1 MIPFSTFVPSFLFKI
16 ISNICLRKKG
26 RTSKK
31 TKEKRRIHHG
41 IEIPC
46 FLRQL
51 INKMK
56 TITWPILALMALC
69 TVIGLD
75 DIMYNFQ
82 NQGMPVITSWI
93 IMCLLYV
100 TPYSLMVGQLGST
113 FDKEG
118 GGLSSWVRGTDGEF
132 LGYFT
137 AWTYWA
143 ASIPYAVDS
152 ANEIIVD
159 LGWAVTGTGTKDFQ
173 YKIPTSLF
181 AILTFVV
188 FIIFIIVEHHFS
200 NSMEFL
206 STIGGGL
213 MIIMVI
219 LFVILAFFGLVK
231 SGGHMAT
238 KNFGFHSIVPDF
250 NLHYWSTVGMLIY
263 AMNGCELV
271 APYVTKMKKPKTDF
285 PKAMIALA
293 VMTAFLTILGSF
305 ALGIYFDAN
314 HIPNDLKMNG
324 AYYLFDM
331 LGEQFGMGHFLLYF
345 WAWTSLF
352 FNCALVA
359 VLLDA
364 MTRMLISDTGDK
376 YMPKF
381 LRKKDKNGLPVN
393 GYILTVA
400 LSSFIMI
407 LGIFLPDMNDIFNWL
422 LNLNSIISPGV
433 TCWIFYSFM
442 RVRKN
447 SKKYPSKYVYIKND
461 KVAWLVGIALLI
473 VTAVA
478 TILGFAPQD
487 IKQGTGLW
495 WYELIINIVTVVVL
509 IGLGAI
515 LPGIRRREVEYGVAF
530 DKAQWIWMGIL
541 IIGSIILDIWLGS
554 TKIPLRIAMI
564 VIQAVI
570 ALILTWLV
578 GRRKPANATK

>member
-1 MIPFSTFVPSFLFKI
+1 MDDLTL
-16 ISNICLRKKG
+16 
-26 RTSKK
+26 T
-31 TKEKRRIHHG
+31 
-41 IEIPC
+41 
-46 FLRQL
+46 
-51 INKMK
+51 NKMK
-56 TITWPILALMALC
+56 AITWPVLTLMALC

-113 FDKEG
+113 FSEEG

-159 LGWAVTGTGTKDFQ
+159 LGWALTGSKGFQ
-173 YKIPTSLF
+173 DKIPTTMF
-181 AILTFVV
+181 AALTFVV
-188 FIIFIIVEHHFS
+188 FIVFIIVEHHFA

-206 STIGGGL
+206 SSIGGGL
-213 MIIMVI
+213 MVIMTV
-219 LFVILAFFGLVK
+219 LFVFLAFVGLAK

-238 KNFGFHSIVPDF
+238 QPFTWHTIIPKFD
-250 NLHYWSTVGMLIY
+250 LHYWSTVGMLIY

-271 APYVTKMKKPKTDF
+271 APYVTKMKKPKSDF
-285 PKAMIALA
+285 PKAMITLA
-293 VMTAFLTILGSF
+293 IMTAFLTILGSF
-305 ALGIYFDAN
+305 ALGIYFDAY

-324 AYYLFDM
+324 AYYVFDM
-331 LGEQFGMGHFLLYF
+331 VGKQFGMGKFLLYL
-345 WAWTSLF
+345 WAWTSLL

-381 LRKKDKNGLPVN
+381 LRKKDKNGLPIN

-422 LNLNSIISPGV
+422 LNLNSIVSPGV

-461 KVAWLVGIALLI
+461 KLAWLVGLALLV

-487 IKQGTGLW
+487 VKHGSGLW
-495 WYELIINIVTVVVL
+495 WYELIINIVAVIVL

-515 LPGIRRREVEYGVAF
+515 LPGIRRREEEYGIAF
-530 DKAQWIWMGIL
+530 DRSQWIWMGII
-541 IIGSIILDIWLGS
+541 IIGSIILDVWLGS
-554 TKIPLRIAMI
+554 TKIPMRIAMI
-564 VIQAVI
+564 IIEAIV
-570 ALILTWLV
+570 ALIATWLV
-578 GRRKPANATK
+578 GRRKPQNATK

>member
-1 MIPFSTFVPSFLFKI
+1 MDDLTST
-16 ISNICLRKKG
+16 
-26 RTSKK
+26 
-31 TKEKRRIHHG
+31 
-41 IEIPC
+41 
-46 FLRQL
+46 
-51 INKMK
+51 NKMK
-56 TITWPILALMALC
+56 AITWPVLTLMALC

-113 FDKEG
+113 FSEEG
-118 GGLSSWVRGTDGEF
+118 GGLSSWVRCTDGEF

-159 LGWAVTGTGTKDFQ
+159 LGWALTGSKGFQ
-173 YKIPTSLF
+173 DKIPTTMF
-181 AILTFVV
+181 AALTFVV
-188 FIIFIIVEHHFS
+188 FIVFIIVEHHFA

-206 STIGGGL
+206 SSIGGGL
-213 MIIMVI
+213 MVIMTV
-219 LFVILAFFGLVK
+219 LFVFLAFVGLAK

-238 KNFGFHSIVPDF
+238 QPFTWHTIIPKFD
-250 NLHYWSTVGMLIY
+250 LHYWSTVGMLIY

-271 APYVTKMKKPKTDF
+271 APYVTKMKKPKSDF
-285 PKAMIALA
+285 PKAMITLA
-293 VMTAFLTILGSF
+293 IMTAFLTILGSF
-305 ALGIYFDAN
+305 ALGIYFDAY

-324 AYYLFDM
+324 AYYVFDM
-331 LGEQFGMGHFLLYF
+331 VGKQFGMGKFLLYL
-345 WAWTSLF
+345 WAWTSLL

-381 LRKKDKNGLPVN
+381 LRKKDKNGLPIN

-461 KVAWLVGIALLI
+461 KLAWLVGLALLV

-487 IKQGTGLW
+487 VKQGSGLW
-495 WYELIINIVTVVVL
+495 WYELIINIVAVIVL

-515 LPGIRRREVEYGVAF
+515 LPGIRRREEEYGIAF
-530 DKAQWIWMGIL
+530 DKSQWIWMGII
-541 IIGSIILDIWLGS
+541 IIGSIILDVWLGS
-554 TKIPLRIAMI
+554 TKIPARITMI
-564 VIQAVI
+564 IVEAIA
-570 ALILTWLV
+570 ALIITWIV
-578 GRRKPANATK
+578 GRRKPQQATI

>member
-1 MIPFSTFVPSFLFKI
+1 MDDLTSTNKI
-16 ISNICLRKKG
+16 KA
-26 RTSKK
+26 
-31 TKEKRRIHHG
+31 
-41 IEIPC
+41 
-46 FLRQL
+46 
-51 INKMK
+51 
-56 TITWPILALMALC
+56 ITWPVLTLMALG

-113 FDKEG
+113 FSEEG

-137 AWTYWA
+137 AWTYWS

-159 LGWAVTGTGTKDFQ
+159 LGWALTGSKGFQ
-173 YKIPTSLF
+173 DKIPTTMF
-181 AILTFVV
+181 AALTFVV
-188 FIIFIIVEHHFS
+188 FIVFIIVEHHFA

-206 STIGGGL
+206 SSIGGGL
-213 MIIMVI
+213 MVIMTV
-219 LFVILAFFGLVK
+219 LFVFLAFVGLAK

-238 KNFGFHSIVPDF
+238 QPFTWHTIIPKFD
-250 NLHYWSTVGMLIY
+250 LHYWSTVGMLIY

-271 APYVTKMKKPKTDF
+271 APYVTKMKKPKSDF
-285 PKAMIALA
+285 PKAMITLA
-293 VMTAFLTILGSF
+293 IMTAFLTILGSF
-305 ALGIYFDAN
+305 ALGIYFDAY

-324 AYYLFDM
+324 AYYVFDM
-331 LGEQFGMGHFLLYF
+331 VGKQFGMGKFLLYL
-345 WAWTSLF
+345 WAWTSLL

-381 LRKKDKNGLPVN
+381 LRKKDKNGLPIN

-461 KVAWLVGIALLI
+461 KLAWLVGLALLV

-487 IKQGTGLW
+487 VKQGSGLW
-495 WYELIINIVTVVVL
+495 WYELIINIVAVIVL

-515 LPGIRRREVEYGVAF
+515 LPGIRRREEEYGIAF
-530 DKAQWIWMGIL
+530 DKSQWIWMGII
-541 IIGSIILDIWLGS
+541 IIGSIILDVWLGS
-554 TKIPLRIAMI
+554 TKIPARITMI
-564 VIQAVI
+564 IVEAIA
-570 ALILTWLV
+570 ALIITWIV
-578 GRRKPANATK
+578 GRRKPQQATI

>member
-1 MIPFSTFVPSFLFKI
+1 MDDLTST
-16 ISNICLRKKG
+16 
-26 RTSKK
+26 
-31 TKEKRRIHHG
+31 
-41 IEIPC
+41 
-46 FLRQL
+46 
-51 INKMK
+51 NKMK
-56 TITWPILALMALC
+56 AITWPVLTLMALC

-113 FDKEG
+113 FSEEG

-159 LGWAVTGTGTKDFQ
+159 LGWALTGSKGFQ
-173 YKIPTSLF
+173 DKIPTTMF
-181 AILTFVV
+181 AALTFVV
-188 FIIFIIVEHHFS
+188 FIVFIVVEHHFA

-206 STIGGGL
+206 SSIGGGL
-213 MIIMVI
+213 MVIMTV
-219 LFVILAFFGLVK
+219 LFVFLAFVGLAK

-238 KNFGFHSIVPDF
+238 QPFTWHTIIPKFD
-250 NLHYWSTVGMLIY
+250 LHYWSTVGMLIY

-271 APYVTKMKKPKTDF
+271 APYVTKMKKPKSDF
-285 PKAMIALA
+285 PKAMITLA
-293 VMTAFLTILGSF
+293 IMTAFLTILGSF
-305 ALGIYFDAN
+305 ALGIYFDAY

-324 AYYLFDM
+324 AYYVFDM
-331 LGEQFGMGHFLLYF
+331 VGKQFGMGKFLLYL
-345 WAWTSLF
+345 WAWTSLL

-381 LRKKDKNGLPVN
+381 LRKKDKNGLPIN

-422 LNLNSIISPGV
+422 LNLNSIVSPGV

-461 KVAWLVGIALLI
+461 KLAWLVGLALLV
-473 VTAVA
+473 VTAIA

-487 IKQGTGLW
+487 VKQGSGLW
-495 WYELIINIVTVVVL
+495 WYELIINIVAVIVL

-515 LPGIRRREVEYGVAF
+515 LPGIRRREEEYGIAF
-530 DKAQWIWMGIL
+530 DKSQWIWMGIL
-541 IIGSIILDIWLGS
+541 IIGSIILDVWLGS
-554 TKIPLRIAMI
+554 TKIPARITMI
-564 VIQAVI
+564 IVEAIA
-570 ALILTWLV
+570 ALIITWIV

>member
-1 MIPFSTFVPSFLFKI
+1 MDDLTST
-16 ISNICLRKKG
+16 
-26 RTSKK
+26 
-31 TKEKRRIHHG
+31 
-41 IEIPC
+41 
-46 FLRQL
+46 
-51 INKMK
+51 NKMK
-56 TITWPILALMALC
+56 TITWPVLTLMALC

-113 FDKEG
+113 FSEEG

-159 LGWAVTGTGTKDFQ
+159 LGWALTGSKGFQ
-173 YKIPTSLF
+173 DKIPTTMF
-181 AILTFVV
+181 AALTFVV
-188 FIIFIIVEHHFS
+188 FIVFIVVEHHFA

-206 STIGGGL
+206 SSIGGGL
-213 MIIMVI
+213 MVIMTV
-219 LFVILAFFGLVK
+219 LFVFLAFVGLAK

-238 KNFGFHSIVPDF
+238 QPFTWHTIIPKFD
-250 NLHYWSTVGMLIY
+250 LHYWSTVGMLIY

-271 APYVTKMKKPKTDF
+271 APYVTKMKKPKSDF
-285 PKAMIALA
+285 PKAMITLA
-293 VMTAFLTILGSF
+293 IMTAFLTILGSF
-305 ALGIYFDAN
+305 SLGIYFDAY

-324 AYYLFDM
+324 AYYVFDM
-331 LGEQFGMGHFLLYF
+331 VGKQFGMGKFLLYL
-345 WAWTSLF
+345 WAWTSLL

-381 LRKKDKNGLPVN
+381 LRKKDKNGLPIN

-422 LNLNSIISPGV
+422 LNLNSIVSPGV

-461 KVAWLVGIALLI
+461 KLAWLVGLALLL

-487 IKQGTGLW
+487 VKQGSGLW
-495 WYELIINIVTVVVL
+495 WYELIINIVAVIVL

-515 LPGIRRREVEYGVAF
+515 LPGIRRREEEYGIAF
-530 DKAQWIWMGIL
+530 DKSQWIWMGII
-541 IIGSIILDIWLGS
+541 IIGSIILDVWLGS
-554 TKIPLRIAMI
+554 TKIPAKITMIIVEAIA
-564 VIQAVI
+564 
-570 ALILTWLV
+570 ALIITWIV

>member
-1 MIPFSTFVPSFLFKI
+1 MDDLTST
-16 ISNICLRKKG
+16 
-26 RTSKK
+26 
-31 TKEKRRIHHG
+31 
-41 IEIPC
+41 
-46 FLRQL
+46 
-51 INKMK
+51 NKMK
-56 TITWPILALMALC
+56 AITWPVLTLMALC

-113 FDKEG
+113 FSEEG

-159 LGWAVTGTGTKDFQ
+159 LGWALTGSKGFQ
-173 YKIPTSLF
+173 DKIPTTMF
-181 AILTFVV
+181 AALTFVV
-188 FIIFIIVEHHFS
+188 FIVFIIVEHHFA

-206 STIGGGL
+206 SSIGGGL
-213 MIIMVI
+213 MVIMTV
-219 LFVILAFFGLVK
+219 LFVFLAFVGLAK

-238 KNFGFHSIVPDF
+238 QPFTWHTIIPKFD
-250 NLHYWSTVGMLIY
+250 LHYWSTVGMLIY

-271 APYVTKMKKPKTDF
+271 APYVTKMKKPKSDF
-285 PKAMIALA
+285 PKAMITLA
-293 VMTAFLTILGSF
+293 IMTAFLTILGSF
-305 ALGIYFDAN
+305 ALGIYFDAY

-324 AYYLFDM
+324 AYYVFDM
-331 LGEQFGMGHFLLYF
+331 VGKQFGMGKFLLYL
-345 WAWTSLF
+345 WAWTSLL

-381 LRKKDKNGLPVN
+381 LRKKDKNGLPIN

-461 KVAWLVGIALLI
+461 KLAWLVGLALLV

-487 IKQGTGLW
+487 VKQGRGLW
-495 WYELIINIVTVVVL
+495 WYELIINIVAVIVL

-515 LPGIRRREVEYGVAF
+515 LPGIRRREEEYGIAF
-530 DKAQWIWMGIL
+530 DKSQWIWMGII
-541 IIGSIILDIWLGS
+541 IIGSIILDVWLGS
-554 TKIPLRIAMI
+554 TKIPARITMI
-564 VIQAVI
+564 IVEAIA
-570 ALILTWLV
+570 ALIITWIV
-578 GRRKPANATK
+578 GRRKPQQATI

>member
-1 MIPFSTFVPSFLFKI
+1 MDDLTST
-16 ISNICLRKKG
+16 
-26 RTSKK
+26 
-31 TKEKRRIHHG
+31 
-41 IEIPC
+41 
-46 FLRQL
+46 
-51 INKMK
+51 NKMK
-56 TITWPILALMALC
+56 AITWPVLTLMALC

-113 FDKEG
+113 FSEEG

-159 LGWAVTGTGTKDFQ
+159 LGWALTGSKGFQ
-173 YKIPTSLF
+173 DKIPTTMF
-181 AILTFVV
+181 AALTFVV
-188 FIIFIIVEHHFS
+188 FIVFIIVEHHFA

-206 STIGGGL
+206 SSIGGGL
-213 MIIMVI
+213 MVIMTV
-219 LFVILAFFGLVK
+219 LFVFLAFVGLAK

-238 KNFGFHSIVPDF
+238 QPFTWHTIIPKFD
-250 NLHYWSTVGMLIY
+250 LHYWSTVGMLIY

-271 APYVTKMKKPKTDF
+271 APYVTKMKKPKSDF
-285 PKAMIALA
+285 PKAMITLA
-293 VMTAFLTILGSF
+293 IMTAFLTILGSF
-305 ALGIYFDAN
+305 ALGIYFDAY

-324 AYYLFDM
+324 AYYVFDM
-331 LGEQFGMGHFLLYF
+331 VGKQFGMGKFLLYL
-345 WAWTSLF
+345 WAWTSLL

-381 LRKKDKNGLPVN
+381 LRKKDKNGLPIN

-422 LNLNSIISPGV
+422 LNLNSIVSPGV

-461 KVAWLVGIALLI
+461 KLAWLVGLALLV

-487 IKQGTGLW
+487 VKQGSGLW
-495 WYELIINIVTVVVL
+495 WYELIINIVAVIVL

-515 LPGIRRREVEYGVAF
+515 LPGIRRREEEYGIAF
-530 DKAQWIWMGIL
+530 DKSQWIWMGIL
-541 IIGSIILDIWLGS
+541 IIGSIILDVWLGS
-554 TKIPLRIAMI
+554 TKIPMRITMI
-564 VIQAVI
+564 IVEAIL

-578 GRRKPANATK
+578 GRRKPQGTAK

>member
-1 MIPFSTFVPSFLFKI
+1 MDDLTST
-16 ISNICLRKKG
+16 
-26 RTSKK
+26 
-31 TKEKRRIHHG
+31 
-41 IEIPC
+41 
-46 FLRQL
+46 
-51 INKMK
+51 NKMK
-56 TITWPILALMALC
+56 AITWPVLTLMALC

-113 FDKEG
+113 FSEEG

-159 LGWAVTGTGTKDFQ
+159 LGWALTGSKGFQ
-173 YKIPTSLF
+173 DKIPTTMF
-181 AILTFVV
+181 AALTFVV
-188 FIIFIIVEHHFS
+188 FIVFIIVEHHFA

-206 STIGGGL
+206 SSIGGGL
-213 MIIMVI
+213 MVIMTV
-219 LFVILAFFGLVK
+219 LFVFLAFVGLAK

-238 KNFGFHSIVPDF
+238 QPFTWHTIIPKFD
-250 NLHYWSTVGMLIY
+250 LHYWSTVGMLIY

-271 APYVTKMKKPKTDF
+271 APYVTKMKKPKSDF
-285 PKAMIALA
+285 PKAMITLA
-293 VMTAFLTILGSF
+293 IMTAFLTILGSF
-305 ALGIYFDAN
+305 ALGIYFDAY

-324 AYYLFDM
+324 AYYVFDM
-331 LGEQFGMGHFLLYF
+331 VGKQFGMGKFLLYL
-345 WAWTSLF
+345 WAWTSLL

-381 LRKKDKNGLPVN
+381 LRKKDKNGLPIN

-422 LNLNSIISPGV
+422 LNLNSIVSPGV

-461 KVAWLVGIALLI
+461 KFAWLVGLALLV

-487 IKQGTGLW
+487 VKHGSGLW
-495 WYELIINIVTVVVL
+495 WYELIINIVAVIVL

-515 LPGIRRREVEYGVAF
+515 LPGIRRREEEYGIAF
-530 DKAQWIWMGIL
+530 DRSQWIWMGII
-541 IIGSIILDIWLGS
+541 IIGSIILDVWLGS
-554 TKIPLRIAMI
+554 TKIPMRIAMI
-564 VIQAVI
+564 IIEAIV
-570 ALILTWLV
+570 ALIATWLV
-578 GRRKPANATK
+578 GRRKPQNATK

>member
-1 MIPFSTFVPSFLFKI
+1 LDDLTST
-16 ISNICLRKKG
+16 
-26 RTSKK
+26 
-31 TKEKRRIHHG
+31 
-41 IEIPC
+41 
-46 FLRQL
+46 
-51 INKMK
+51 NKMK
-56 TITWPILALMALC
+56 AITWPVLTLMALC

-113 FDKEG
+113 FSEEG

-159 LGWAVTGTGTKDFQ
+159 LGWALTGSKGFQ
-173 YKIPTSLF
+173 DKIPTTMF
-181 AILTFVV
+181 AALTFVV
-188 FIIFIIVEHHFS
+188 FIVFIIVEHHFA

-206 STIGGGL
+206 SSIGGGL
-213 MIIMVI
+213 MVIMTV
-219 LFVILAFFGLVK
+219 LFVFLAFVGLAK

-238 KNFGFHSIVPDF
+238 QPFTWHTIIPKFD
-250 NLHYWSTVGMLIY
+250 LHYWSTVGMLIY

-271 APYVTKMKKPKTDF
+271 APYVTKMKKPKSDF
-285 PKAMIALA
+285 PKAMITLA
-293 VMTAFLTILGSF
+293 IMTAFLTILGSF
-305 ALGIYFDAN
+305 ALGIYFDAY

-324 AYYLFDM
+324 AYYVFDM
-331 LGEQFGMGHFLLYF
+331 VGKQFGMGKFLLYL
-345 WAWTSLF
+345 WAWTSLL

-381 LRKKDKNGLPVN
+381 LRKKDKNGLPIN

-422 LNLNSIISPGV
+422 LNLNSIVSPGV

-461 KVAWLVGIALLI
+461 KLAWLVGLALLV

-487 IKQGTGLW
+487 VKQGSGLW
-495 WYELIINIVTVVVL
+495 WYELIINIVAVIVL

-515 LPGIRRREVEYGVAF
+515 LPGIRRREEEYGIAF
-530 DKAQWIWMGIL
+530 DKSQWIWMGIL
-541 IIGSIILDIWLGS
+541 IIGSIILDVWLGS
-554 TKIPLRIAMI
+554 TKIPMRITMI
-564 VIQAVI
+564 IVEAIL

-578 GRRKPANATK
+578 GRRKPQGAAK

>member
-1 MIPFSTFVPSFLFKI
+1 MDDLTST
-16 ISNICLRKKG
+16 
-26 RTSKK
+26 
-31 TKEKRRIHHG
+31 
-41 IEIPC
+41 
-46 FLRQL
+46 
-51 INKMK
+51 NKMK
-56 TITWPILALMALC
+56 AITWPVLTLMALC

-113 FDKEG
+113 FSEEG

-159 LGWAVTGTGTKDFQ
+159 LGWALTGSKGFQ
-173 YKIPTSLF
+173 DKIPTTMF
-181 AILTFVV
+181 AALTFVV
-188 FIIFIIVEHHFS
+188 FIVFIIVEHHFA

-206 STIGGGL
+206 SSIGGGL
-213 MIIMVI
+213 MVIMTV
-219 LFVILAFFGLVK
+219 LFVFLAFVGLAK

-238 KNFGFHSIVPDF
+238 QPFTWHTIIPKFD
-250 NLHYWSTVGMLIY
+250 LHYWSTVGMLIY

-271 APYVTKMKKPKTDF
+271 APYVTKMKKPKSDF
-285 PKAMIALA
+285 PKAMITLA
-293 VMTAFLTILGSF
+293 IMTAFLTILGSF
-305 ALGIYFDAN
+305 SLGIYFDAY

-324 AYYLFDM
+324 AYYVFDM
-331 LGEQFGMGHFLLYF
+331 VGKQFGMGKFLLYL
-345 WAWTSLF
+345 WAWTSLL

-381 LRKKDKNGLPVN
+381 LRKKDKNGLPIN

-422 LNLNSIISPGV
+422 LNLNSIVSPGV

-461 KVAWLVGIALLI
+461 KLAWLVGLALLV

-487 IKQGTGLW
+487 VKQGSGLW
-495 WYELIINIVTVVVL
+495 WYELIINIVAVIVL

-515 LPGIRRREVEYGVAF
+515 LPGIRRREEEYGIAF
-530 DKAQWIWMGIL
+530 DKSQWIWMGII
-541 IIGSIILDIWLGS
+541 IIGSIILDVWLGS
-554 TKIPLRIAMI
+554 TKIPARITMI
-564 VIQAVI
+564 IVEAIA
-570 ALILTWLV
+570 ALIITWLV

>member
-1 MIPFSTFVPSFLFKI
+1 MDDLTST
-16 ISNICLRKKG
+16 
-26 RTSKK
+26 
-31 TKEKRRIHHG
+31 
-41 IEIPC
+41 
-46 FLRQL
+46 
-51 INKMK
+51 NKMK
-56 TITWPILALMALC
+56 AITWPVLTLMALC

-113 FDKEG
+113 FSEEG

-159 LGWAVTGTGTKDFQ
+159 LGWALTGSKGFQ
-173 YKIPTSLF
+173 DKIPTTMF
-181 AILTFVV
+181 AALTFVV
-188 FIIFIIVEHHFS
+188 FIVFIIVEHHFA

-206 STIGGGL
+206 SSIGGGL
-213 MIIMVI
+213 MVIMTV
-219 LFVILAFFGLVK
+219 LFVFLAFGGLAK

-238 KNFGFHSIVPDF
+238 QPFTWHTIIPKFD
-250 NLHYWSTVGMLIY
+250 LHYWSTVGMLIY

-271 APYVTKMKKPKTDF
+271 APYVTKMKKPKSDF
-285 PKAMIALA
+285 PKAMITLA
-293 VMTAFLTILGSF
+293 IMTAFLTILGSF
-305 ALGIYFDAN
+305 SLGIYFDAY

-324 AYYLFDM
+324 AYYVFDM
-331 LGEQFGMGHFLLYF
+331 VGKQFGMGKFLLYL
-345 WAWTSLF
+345 WAWTSLL

-381 LRKKDKNGLPVN
+381 LRKKDKNGLPIN

-422 LNLNSIISPGV
+422 LNLNSIVSPGV

-461 KVAWLVGIALLI
+461 KLAWLVGLALLV

-487 IKQGTGLW
+487 VKQGSGLW
-495 WYELIINIVTVVVL
+495 WYELIINIVAVIVL

-515 LPGIRRREVEYGVAF
+515 LPGIRRREEEYGIAF
-530 DKAQWIWMGIL
+530 DKSQWIWMGIL
-541 IIGSIILDIWLGS
+541 IIGSIILDVWLGS
-554 TKIPLRIAMI
+554 TKIPARITMI
-564 VIQAVI
+564 IVEAIA
-570 ALILTWLV
+570 ALIITWIV

>member
-1 MIPFSTFVPSFLFKI
+1 MDDLTST
-16 ISNICLRKKG
+16 
-26 RTSKK
+26 
-31 TKEKRRIHHG
+31 
-41 IEIPC
+41 
-46 FLRQL
+46 
-51 INKMK
+51 NKMK
-56 TITWPILALMALC
+56 AITWPVLTLMALC

-113 FDKEG
+113 FSEEG

-137 AWTYWA
+137 AWTYWS

-159 LGWAVTGTGTKDFQ
+159 LGWALTGSKGFQ
-173 YKIPTSLF
+173 DKIPTTMF
-181 AILTFVV
+181 AALTFVV
-188 FIIFIIVEHHFS
+188 FIVFIIVEHHFA

-206 STIGGGL
+206 SSIGGGL
-213 MIIMVI
+213 MVIMTV
-219 LFVILAFFGLVK
+219 LFVFLAFVGLAK

-238 KNFGFHSIVPDF
+238 QPFTWHTIIPKFD
-250 NLHYWSTVGMLIY
+250 LHYWSTVGMLIY

-271 APYVTKMKKPKTDF
+271 APYVTKMKKPKSDF
-285 PKAMIALA
+285 PKAMITLA
-293 VMTAFLTILGSF
+293 IMTAFLTILGSF
-305 ALGIYFDAN
+305 ALGIYFDAY

-324 AYYLFDM
+324 AYYVFDM
-331 LGEQFGMGHFLLYF
+331 VGKQFGMGKFLLYL
-345 WAWTSLF
+345 WAGTSLL

-381 LRKKDKNGLPVN
+381 LRKKDKNGLPIN

-461 KVAWLVGIALLI
+461 KLAWLVGLALLV

-487 IKQGTGLW
+487 VKQGSGLW
-495 WYELIINIVTVVVL
+495 WYELIINIVAVIVL

-515 LPGIRRREVEYGVAF
+515 LPGIRRREEEYGIAF
-530 DKAQWIWMGIL
+530 DKSQWIWMGII
-541 IIGSIILDIWLGS
+541 IIGSIILDVWLGS
-554 TKIPLRIAMI
+554 TKIPARITMI
-564 VIQAVI
+564 IVEAIA
-570 ALILTWLV
+570 ALIITWIV
-578 GRRKPANATK
+578 GRRKPQQATI

>member
-1 MIPFSTFVPSFLFKI
+1 MDDLTST
-16 ISNICLRKKG
+16 
-26 RTSKK
+26 
-31 TKEKRRIHHG
+31 
-41 IEIPC
+41 
-46 FLRQL
+46 
-51 INKMK
+51 NKMK
-56 TITWPILALMALC
+56 AITWPVLTLMALC

-113 FDKEG
+113 FSEEG

-159 LGWAVTGTGTKDFQ
+159 LGWALTGSNGFQ
-173 YKIPTSLF
+173 DKIPTTMF
-181 AILTFVV
+181 AALTFVV
-188 FIIFIIVEHHFS
+188 FIVFIIVEHHFA

-206 STIGGGL
+206 SSIGGGL
-213 MIIMVI
+213 MVIMTV
-219 LFVILAFFGLVK
+219 LFVFLAFVGLAK
-231 SGGHMAT
+231 SGGHMT
-238 KNFGFHSIVPDF
+238 TQPFTWHTIIPKFD
-250 NLHYWSTVGMLIY
+250 LHYWSTVGMLIY

-271 APYVTKMKKPKTDF
+271 APYVTKMKKPKSDF
-285 PKAMIALA
+285 PKAMITLA
-293 VMTAFLTILGSF
+293 IMTAFLTILGSF
-305 ALGIYFDAN
+305 SLGIYFDAY

-324 AYYLFDM
+324 AYYVFDM
-331 LGEQFGMGHFLLYF
+331 VGKQFGMGKFLLYL
-345 WAWTSLF
+345 WAWTSLL

-381 LRKKDKNGLPVN
+381 LRKKDKNGLPIN

-422 LNLNSIISPGV
+422 LNLNSIVSPGV

-461 KVAWLVGIALLI
+461 KLAWLVGLALLV

-487 IKQGTGLW
+487 VKQGSGLW
-495 WYELIINIVTVVVL
+495 WYELIINIVAVIVL

-515 LPGIRRREVEYGVAF
+515 LPGIRRREEEYGIAF
-530 DKAQWIWMGIL
+530 DKSQWIWMGIL
-541 IIGSIILDIWLGS
+541 IIGSIILDVWLGS
-554 TKIPLRIAMI
+554 TKIPMRITMI
-564 VIQAVI
+564 IVEAIL

-578 GRRKPANATK
+578 GRRKPQGAAK

>member
-1 MIPFSTFVPSFLFKI
+1 MDDLTST
-16 ISNICLRKKG
+16 
-26 RTSKK
+26 
-31 TKEKRRIHHG
+31 
-41 IEIPC
+41 
-46 FLRQL
+46 
-51 INKMK
+51 NKMK
-56 TITWPILALMALC
+56 AITWPVLTLMALC

-113 FDKEG
+113 FSEEG

-159 LGWAVTGTGTKDFQ
+159 LGWALTGSKGFQ
-173 YKIPTSLF
+173 DKIPTTLF
-181 AILTFVV
+181 AALTFVV
-188 FIIFIIVEHHFS
+188 FIVFIIVEHHFA

-206 STIGGGL
+206 SSIGGGL
-213 MIIMVI
+213 MVIMTV
-219 LFVILAFFGLVK
+219 LFVFLAFVGLAK

-238 KNFGFHSIVPDF
+238 QPFTWHTIIPKFD
-250 NLHYWSTVGMLIY
+250 LHYWSTVGMLIY

-271 APYVTKMKKPKTDF
+271 APYVTKMKKPKSDF
-285 PKAMIALA
+285 PKAMITLA
-293 VMTAFLTILGSF
+293 IMTAFLTILGSF
-305 ALGIYFDAN
+305 ALGIYFDAY

-324 AYYLFDM
+324 AYYVFDM
-331 LGEQFGMGHFLLYF
+331 VGKQFGMGKFLLYL
-345 WAWTSLF
+345 WAWTSLL

-381 LRKKDKNGLPVN
+381 LRKKDKNGLPIN

-422 LNLNSIISPGV
+422 LNLNSIVSPGV

-461 KVAWLVGIALLI
+461 KLAWLVGLALLV

-487 IKQGTGLW
+487 VKHGSGLW
-495 WYELIINIVTVVVL
+495 WYELIINIVAVIVL
-509 IGLGAI
+509 IGLGTI
-515 LPGIRRREVEYGVAF
+515 LPGIRRREEEYGIAF
-530 DKAQWIWMGIL
+530 DRSQWIWMGII
-541 IIGSIILDIWLGS
+541 IIGSIILDVWLGS
-554 TKIPLRIAMI
+554 TKIPMRIAMI
-564 VIQAVI
+564 IIEAIV
-570 ALILTWLV
+570 ALIATWLV
-578 GRRKPANATK
+578 GRRKPQNATK

>member
-1 MIPFSTFVPSFLFKI
+1 MDDLTST
-16 ISNICLRKKG
+16 
-26 RTSKK
+26 
-31 TKEKRRIHHG
+31 
-41 IEIPC
+41 
-46 FLRQL
+46 
-51 INKMK
+51 NKMK
-56 TITWPILALMALC
+56 AITWPVLTLMALC

-113 FDKEG
+113 FSEEG

-159 LGWAVTGTGTKDFQ
+159 LGWALTGSKGFQ
-173 YKIPTSLF
+173 DKIPTTMF
-181 AILTFVV
+181 AALTFVV
-188 FIIFIIVEHHFS
+188 FIVFIIVEHHFA

-206 STIGGGL
+206 SSIGGGL
-213 MIIMVI
+213 MVIMTV
-219 LFVILAFFGLVK
+219 LFVFLAFVGLAK

-238 KNFGFHSIVPDF
+238 QPFTWHTIIPKFD
-250 NLHYWSTVGMLIY
+250 LHYWSTVGMLIY

-271 APYVTKMKKPKTDF
+271 APYVTKMKKPKSDF
-285 PKAMIALA
+285 PKAMITLA
-293 VMTAFLTILGSF
+293 IMTAFLTILGSF
-305 ALGIYFDAN
+305 ALGIYFDAY

-324 AYYLFDM
+324 AYYVFDM
-331 LGEQFGMGHFLLYF
+331 VGKQFGMGKFLLYL
-345 WAWTSLF
+345 WAWTSLL

-381 LRKKDKNGLPVN
+381 LRKKDKNGLPIN

-422 LNLNSIISPGV
+422 LNLNSIVSPGV

-461 KVAWLVGIALLI
+461 KLAWLVGLALLV

-487 IKQGTGLW
+487 VKHGSGLW
-495 WYELIINIVTVVVL
+495 WYELIINIVAVIVL

-515 LPGIRRREVEYGVAF
+515 LPGIRRREEEYGIAF
-530 DKAQWIWMGIL
+530 DRSQWIWMGI
-541 IIGSIILDIWLGS
+541 IITGSIILDVWLGS
-554 TKIPLRIAMI
+554 TKIPMRIAMI
-564 VIQAVI
+564 IIEAIV
-570 ALILTWLV
+570 ALIATWLV
-578 GRRKPANATK
+578 GRRKPQNATK

>member
-1 MIPFSTFVPSFLFKI
+1 LDDLTST
-16 ISNICLRKKG
+16 
-26 RTSKK
+26 
-31 TKEKRRIHHG
+31 
-41 IEIPC
+41 
-46 FLRQL
+46 
-51 INKMK
+51 NKMK
-56 TITWPILALMALC
+56 AITWPVLTLMALC

-113 FDKEG
+113 FSEEG

-159 LGWAVTGTGTKDFQ
+159 LGWALTGSKGFQ
-173 YKIPTSLF
+173 DKIPTTMF
-181 AILTFVV
+181 AALTFVV
-188 FIIFIIVEHHFS
+188 FIIFIIVEHHFA

-206 STIGGGL
+206 SSIGGGL
-213 MIIMVI
+213 MVIMTV
-219 LFVILAFFGLVK
+219 LFVFLAFVGLAK

-238 KNFGFHSIVPDF
+238 QPFTWHTIIPKFD
-250 NLHYWSTVGMLIY
+250 LHYWSTVGMLIY

-271 APYVTKMKKPKTDF
+271 APYVTKMKKPKSDF
-285 PKAMIALA
+285 PKAMITLA
-293 VMTAFLTILGSF
+293 IMTAFLTILGSF
-305 ALGIYFDAN
+305 ALGIYFDAY

-324 AYYLFDM
+324 AYYVFDM
-331 LGEQFGMGHFLLYF
+331 VGKQFGMGKFLLYL
-345 WAWTSLF
+345 WAWTSLL

-381 LRKKDKNGLPVN
+381 LRKKDKNGLPIN

-422 LNLNSIISPGV
+422 LNLNSIVSPGV

-461 KVAWLVGIALLI
+461 KLAWLVGLALLL

-487 IKQGTGLW
+487 VKQGSGLW
-495 WYELIINIVTVVVL
+495 WYELIINIVAVIVL

-515 LPGIRRREVEYGVAF
+515 LPGIRRREEEYGIAF
-530 DKAQWIWMGIL
+530 DRSQWIWMGII
-541 IIGSIILDIWLGS
+541 IIGSIILDVWLGS
-554 TKIPLRIAMI
+554 TKIPMRIAMI
-564 VIQAVI
+564 IIEAIV
-570 ALILTWLV
+570 ALIATWLV
-578 GRRKPANATK
+578 GRRKPQNATK

>member
-1 MIPFSTFVPSFLFKI
+1 MDDLTST
-16 ISNICLRKKG
+16 
-26 RTSKK
+26 
-31 TKEKRRIHHG
+31 
-41 IEIPC
+41 
-46 FLRQL
+46 
-51 INKMK
+51 NKMK
-56 TITWPILALMALC
+56 AITWPVLTLMALC

-113 FDKEG
+113 FSEEG

-159 LGWAVTGTGTKDFQ
+159 LGWALTGSKGFQ
-173 YKIPTSLF
+173 DKIPTTMF
-181 AILTFVV
+181 AALTFVV
-188 FIIFIIVEHHFS
+188 FIVFIIVEHHFA

-206 STIGGGL
+206 SSIGGGL
-213 MIIMVI
+213 MVIMTV
-219 LFVILAFFGLVK
+219 LFVFLAFVGLAK

-238 KNFGFHSIVPDF
+238 QPFTWHTIIPKFD
-250 NLHYWSTVGMLIY
+250 LHYWSTVGMLIY

-271 APYVTKMKKPKTDF
+271 APYVTKMKKPKSDF
-285 PKAMIALA
+285 PKAMITLA
-293 VMTAFLTILGSF
+293 IMTAFLTILGSF
-305 ALGIYFDAN
+305 ALGIYFDAY

-324 AYYLFDM
+324 AYYVFDM
-331 LGEQFGMGHFLLYF
+331 VGKQFGMGKFLLYL
-345 WAWTSLF
+345 WAWTSLL

-381 LRKKDKNGLPVN
+381 LRKKDKNGLPIN

-407 LGIFLPDMNDIFNWL
+407 LCIFLPDRNDIFNWL
-422 LNLNSIISPGV
+422 LHLNSIVSPGV

-461 KVAWLVGIALLI
+461 KLAWLVGLALLV

-487 IKQGTGLW
+487 VKHGSGLW
-495 WYELIINIVTVVVL
+495 WYELIINIVAVIVL

-515 LPGIRRREVEYGVAF
+515 LPGIRRREEEYGIAF
-530 DKAQWIWMGIL
+530 DRSQWIWMGII
-541 IIGSIILDIWLGS
+541 IIGSIILDVWLGS
-554 TKIPLRIAMI
+554 TKIPMRIAMI
-564 VIQAVI
+564 IIEAIV
-570 ALILTWLV
+570 ALIATWLV
-578 GRRKPANATK
+578 GRRKPQNATK

>member
-1 MIPFSTFVPSFLFKI
+1 MDDLTST
-16 ISNICLRKKG
+16 
-26 RTSKK
+26 
-31 TKEKRRIHHG
+31 
-41 IEIPC
+41 
-46 FLRQL
+46 
-51 INKMK
+51 NKMK

-159 LGWAVTGTGTKDFQ
+159 LGWAVTGTKDFQ

-213 MIIMVI
+213 MIIMAI

-238 KNFGFHSIVPDF
+238 KNFGFHSIVPNFD
-250 NLHYWSTVGMLIY
+250 LHYWSTVGMLIY

-364 MTRMLISDTGDK
+364 MTRMLISNTGDK

-515 LPGIRRREVEYGVAF
+515 LPGIRRREVEYGIAF

-564 VIQAVI
+564 VIQAII

>member
-1 MIPFSTFVPSFLFKI
+1 MDDLTST
-16 ISNICLRKKG
+16 
-26 RTSKK
+26 
-31 TKEKRRIHHG
+31 
-41 IEIPC
+41 
-46 FLRQL
+46 
-51 INKMK
+51 NKMK
-56 TITWPILALMALC
+56 AITWPVLTLMALC

-82 NQGMPVITSWI
+82 NQRMPVITSWI

-113 FDKEG
+113 FSEEG

-159 LGWAVTGTGTKDFQ
+159 LGWALTGSKGFQ
-173 YKIPTSLF
+173 DKIPTTMF
-181 AILTFVV
+181 AALTFVV
-188 FIIFIIVEHHFS
+188 FIVFIIVEHHFA

-206 STIGGGL
+206 SSIGGGL
-213 MIIMVI
+213 MVIMTV
-219 LFVILAFFGLVK
+219 LFVFLAFVGLAK

-238 KNFGFHSIVPDF
+238 QPFTWHTIIPKFD
-250 NLHYWSTVGMLIY
+250 LHYWSTVGMLIY

-271 APYVTKMKKPKTDF
+271 APYVTKMKKPKSDF
-285 PKAMIALA
+285 PKAMITLA
-293 VMTAFLTILGSF
+293 IMTAFLTILGSF
-305 ALGIYFDAN
+305 ALGIYFDAY

-324 AYYLFDM
+324 AYYVFDM
-331 LGEQFGMGHFLLYF
+331 VGKQFGMGKFLLYL
-345 WAWTSLF
+345 WAWTSLL

-381 LRKKDKNGLPVN
+381 LRKKDKNGLPIN

-422 LNLNSIISPGV
+422 LNLNSIVSPGV

-461 KVAWLVGIALLI
+461 KLAWLVGLALLV

-487 IKQGTGLW
+487 VKHGSGLW
-495 WYELIINIVTVVVL
+495 WYELIINIVAVIVL

-515 LPGIRRREVEYGVAF
+515 LPGIRRREEEYGIAF
-530 DKAQWIWMGIL
+530 DRSQWIWMGII
-541 IIGSIILDIWLGS
+541 IIGSIILDVWLGS
-554 TKIPLRIAMI
+554 TKIPMRIAMI
-564 VIQAVI
+564 IIEAIV
-570 ALILTWLV
+570 ALIATWLV
-578 GRRKPANATK
+578 GRRKPQNATK

>member
-1 MIPFSTFVPSFLFKI
+1 MDDLTST
-16 ISNICLRKKG
+16 
-26 RTSKK
+26 
-31 TKEKRRIHHG
+31 
-41 IEIPC
+41 
-46 FLRQL
+46 
-51 INKMK
+51 NKMK
-56 TITWPILALMALC
+56 TITWPVLTLMALC

-159 LGWAVTGTGTKDFQ
+159 LGWAVTGTKDFQ
-173 YKIPTSLF
+173 DKIPTSLF

-188 FIIFIIVEHHFS
+188 FIVFIIVEHHFS

-238 KNFGFHSIVPDF
+238 KNFGFHSIVPNF

-331 LGEQFGMGHFLLYF
+331 LGKQFGMGKFLLYL
-345 WAWTSLF
+345 WAWTSLL

-442 RVRKN
+442 RIRKN
-447 SKKYPSKYVYIKND
+447 SKKFPSQYVYIKND
-461 KVAWLVGIALLI
+461 KLAWLVGLLLLL
-473 VTAVA
+473 VTAAA

-487 IKQGTGLW
+487 VKQGTGLW
-495 WYELIINIVTVVVL
+495 WYELIINIVAVVVL

-554 TKIPLRIAMI
+554 TKLPMRIALI
-564 VIQAVI
+564 VIEAVV

>member
-1 MIPFSTFVPSFLFKI
+1 MDDLTST
-16 ISNICLRKKG
+16 
-26 RTSKK
+26 
-31 TKEKRRIHHG
+31 
-41 IEIPC
+41 
-46 FLRQL
+46 
-51 INKMK
+51 NKMK
-56 TITWPILALMALC
+56 AITWPVLTLMALC

-113 FDKEG
+113 FSEEG

-159 LGWAVTGTGTKDFQ
+159 LGWALTGSKGFQ
-173 YKIPTSLF
+173 DKIPTTMF
-181 AILTFVV
+181 AALTFVV
-188 FIIFIIVEHHFS
+188 FIVFIVVEHHFA

-206 STIGGGL
+206 SSIGGGL
-213 MIIMVI
+213 MVIMTV
-219 LFVILAFFGLVK
+219 LFVFLAFVGLAK

-238 KNFGFHSIVPDF
+238 QPFTWHTIIPKFD
-250 NLHYWSTVGMLIY
+250 LHYWSTVGMLIY

-271 APYVTKMKKPKTDF
+271 APYVTKMKKPKSDF
-285 PKAMIALA
+285 PKAMITLA
-293 VMTAFLTILGSF
+293 IMTAFLTILGSF
-305 ALGIYFDAN
+305 ALGIYFDAY

-324 AYYLFDM
+324 AYYVFDM
-331 LGEQFGMGHFLLYF
+331 VGKQFGMGKFLLYL
-345 WAWTSLF
+345 WAWTSLL

-381 LRKKDKNGLPVN
+381 LRKKDKNGLPIN

-422 LNLNSIISPGV
+422 LNLNSIVSPGV

-461 KVAWLVGIALLI
+461 KLAWLVGLALLV

-487 IKQGTGLW
+487 VKQGSGLW
-495 WYELIINIVTVVVL
+495 WYELIINIVAVIVL

-515 LPGIRRREVEYGVAF
+515 LPGIRRREEEYGIAF
-530 DKAQWIWMGIL
+530 DKSQWIWMGIL
-541 IIGSIILDIWLGS
+541 IIGSIILDVWLGS
-554 TKIPLRIAMI
+554 TKIPARITMI
-564 VIQAVI
+564 IVEAIA
-570 ALILTWLV
+570 ALIITWLV
-578 GRRKPANATK
+578 GRRKPQGAAK

>member
-1 MIPFSTFVPSFLFKI
+1 MDDLTST
-16 ISNICLRKKG
+16 
-26 RTSKK
+26 
-31 TKEKRRIHHG
+31 
-41 IEIPC
+41 
-46 FLRQL
+46 
-51 INKMK
+51 NKMK
-56 TITWPILALMALC
+56 AITWPVLTLMALC

-113 FDKEG
+113 FSEEG

-159 LGWAVTGTGTKDFQ
+159 LGWALTGSKGFQ
-173 YKIPTSLF
+173 DKIPTTMF
-181 AILTFVV
+181 AALTFVV
-188 FIIFIIVEHHFS
+188 FIVFIIVEHHFA

-206 STIGGGL
+206 SSIGGGL
-213 MIIMVI
+213 MVIMTV
-219 LFVILAFFGLVK
+219 LFVFLAFVGLAK

-238 KNFGFHSIVPDF
+238 QPFTWHTIIPKFD
-250 NLHYWSTVGMLIY
+250 LHYWSTIGMLIY

-271 APYVTKMKKPKTDF
+271 APYVTKMKKPKSDF
-285 PKAMIALA
+285 PKAMITLA
-293 VMTAFLTILGSF
+293 IMTAFLTILGSF
-305 ALGIYFDAN
+305 SLGIYFDAY

-324 AYYLFDM
+324 AYYVFDM
-331 LGEQFGMGHFLLYF
+331 VGKQFGMGKFLLYL
-345 WAWTSLF
+345 WAWTSLL

-381 LRKKDKNGLPVN
+381 LRKKDKNGLPIN

-422 LNLNSIISPGV
+422 LNLNSIVSPGV

-461 KVAWLVGIALLI
+461 KLAWLVGLALLV

-487 IKQGTGLW
+487 VKQGSGLW
-495 WYELIINIVTVVVL
+495 WYELIINIVAVIVL

-515 LPGIRRREVEYGVAF
+515 LPGIRRREEEYGIAF
-530 DKAQWIWMGIL
+530 DKSQWIWMGIL
-541 IIGSIILDIWLGS
+541 IIGSIILDVWLGS
-554 TKIPLRIAMI
+554 TKIPARITMI
-564 VIQAVI
+564 IVEAIA
-570 ALILTWLV
+570 ALIITWIV

>member
-1 MIPFSTFVPSFLFKI
+1 MDDLTST
-16 ISNICLRKKG
+16 
-26 RTSKK
+26 
-31 TKEKRRIHHG
+31 
-41 IEIPC
+41 
-46 FLRQL
+46 
-51 INKMK
+51 NKMK
-56 TITWPILALMALC
+56 AITWPVLTLMALC

-113 FDKEG
+113 FSEEG

-159 LGWAVTGTGTKDFQ
+159 LGWALTGSKGFQ
-173 YKIPTSLF
+173 DKIPTTMF
-181 AILTFVV
+181 AALTFVV
-188 FIIFIIVEHHFS
+188 FIVFIIVEHHFA

-206 STIGGGL
+206 SSIGGGL
-213 MIIMVI
+213 MVIMTV
-219 LFVILAFFGLVK
+219 LFVFLAFVGLAK

-238 KNFGFHSIVPDF
+238 QPFTWHTIIPKFD
-250 NLHYWSTVGMLIY
+250 LHYWSTVGMLIY

-271 APYVTKMKKPKTDF
+271 APYVTKMKKPKSDF
-285 PKAMIALA
+285 PKAMITLA
-293 VMTAFLTILGSF
+293 IMTAFLTILGSF
-305 ALGIYFDAN
+305 ALGIYFDAY

-324 AYYLFDM
+324 AYYVFDM
-331 LGEQFGMGHFLLYF
+331 VGKQFGMGKFLLYL
-345 WAWTSLF
+345 WAWTSLL

-381 LRKKDKNGLPVN
+381 LRKKDKNGLPIN

-422 LNLNSIISPGV
+422 LNLNSIVSPGV

-461 KVAWLVGIALLI
+461 KLAWLVGLALLI

-487 IKQGTGLW
+487 VKHGSGLW
-495 WYELIINIVTVVVL
+495 WYELIINIVAVIVL

-515 LPGIRRREVEYGVAF
+515 LPGIRRREEEYGIAF
-530 DKAQWIWMGIL
+530 DRSQWIWMGII
-541 IIGSIILDIWLGS
+541 IIGSIILDVWLGS
-554 TKIPLRIAMI
+554 TKIPMRIAMI
-564 VIQAVI
+564 IIEAIV
-570 ALILTWLV
+570 ALIATWLV
-578 GRRKPANATK
+578 GRRKPQNATK

>member
-1 MIPFSTFVPSFLFKI
+1 MDDLTST
-16 ISNICLRKKG
+16 
-26 RTSKK
+26 
-31 TKEKRRIHHG
+31 
-41 IEIPC
+41 
-46 FLRQL
+46 
-51 INKMK
+51 NKMK
-56 TITWPILALMALC
+56 AITWPVLTLMALC

-93 IMCLLYV
+93 IMCLLYI

-113 FDKEG
+113 FSEEG

-159 LGWAVTGTGTKDFQ
+159 LGWALTGSKGFQ
-173 YKIPTSLF
+173 DKIPTTMF
-181 AILTFVV
+181 AALTFVV
-188 FIIFIIVEHHFS
+188 FIVFIIVEHHFA

-206 STIGGGL
+206 SSIGGGL
-213 MIIMVI
+213 MVIMTV
-219 LFVILAFFGLVK
+219 LFVFLAFVGLAK

-238 KNFGFHSIVPDF
+238 QPFTWHTIIPKFD
-250 NLHYWSTVGMLIY
+250 LHYWSTVGMLIY

-271 APYVTKMKKPKTDF
+271 APYVTKMKKPKSDF
-285 PKAMIALA
+285 PKAMITLA
-293 VMTAFLTILGSF
+293 IMTAFLTILGSF
-305 ALGIYFDAN
+305 ALGIYFDAY

-324 AYYLFDM
+324 AYCVFDM
-331 LGEQFGMGHFLLYF
+331 VGKQFGMGKFLLYL
-345 WAWTSLF
+345 WAWTSLL

-381 LRKKDKNGLPVN
+381 LRKKDKNGLPIN

-461 KVAWLVGIALLI
+461 KLAWLVGLALLV

-487 IKQGTGLW
+487 VKQGSGLW
-495 WYELIINIVTVVVL
+495 WYELIINIVAVIVL

-515 LPGIRRREVEYGVAF
+515 LPGIRRREEEYGIAF
-530 DKAQWIWMGIL
+530 DKSQWIWMGII
-541 IIGSIILDIWLGS
+541 IIGSIILDVWLGS
-554 TKIPLRIAMI
+554 TKIPARITMI
-564 VIQAVI
+564 IVEAIA
-570 ALILTWLV
+570 ALIITWIV
-578 GRRKPANATK
+578 GRRKPQQATI

>member
-1 MIPFSTFVPSFLFKI
+1 MDDLTST
-16 ISNICLRKKG
+16 
-26 RTSKK
+26 
-31 TKEKRRIHHG
+31 
-41 IEIPC
+41 
-46 FLRQL
+46 
-51 INKMK
+51 NKMK
-56 TITWPILALMALC
+56 AITWPVLTLMALC

-113 FDKEG
+113 FSEEG

-159 LGWAVTGTGTKDFQ
+159 LGWALTGSKGFQ
-173 YKIPTSLF
+173 DKIPTTMF
-181 AILTFVV
+181 AALTFVV
-188 FIIFIIVEHHFS
+188 FIVFIIVEHHFA

-206 STIGGGL
+206 SSIGGGL
-213 MIIMVI
+213 MVIMTV
-219 LFVILAFFGLVK
+219 LFVFLAFVGLAK

-238 KNFGFHSIVPDF
+238 QPFTWHTIIPKFD
-250 NLHYWSTVGMLIY
+250 LHYWSTVGMLIY

-271 APYVTKMKKPKTDF
+271 APYVTKMKKPKSDF
-285 PKAMIALA
+285 PKAMITLA
-293 VMTAFLTILGSF
+293 IMTAFLTILGSF
-305 ALGIYFDAN
+305 ALGIYFDAY

-324 AYYLFDM
+324 AYYVFDM
-331 LGEQFGMGHFLLYF
+331 VGKQFGMGKFLLYL
-345 WAWTSLF
+345 WAWTSLL

-381 LRKKDKNGLPVN
+381 LRKKDKNGLPIN

-422 LNLNSIISPGV
+422 LNLNSIVSPGV

-461 KVAWLVGIALLI
+461 KLAWLVGLALLV

-487 IKQGTGLW
+487 VKHGSGLW
-495 WYELIINIVTVVVL
+495 WYELIINIVAVIVL

-515 LPGIRRREVEYGVAF
+515 LPGIRRREEEYGIAF
-530 DKAQWIWMGIL
+530 DKSQWIWMGII
-541 IIGSIILDIWLGS
+541 IIGSIILDVWLGS
-554 TKIPLRIAMI
+554 TKIPARIIMI
-564 VIQAVI
+564 IVEAIA
-570 ALILTWLV
+570 ALIITWIV
-578 GRRKPANATK
+578 GRRKPQQATK

>member
-1 MIPFSTFVPSFLFKI
+1 MDDLTST
-16 ISNICLRKKG
+16 
-26 RTSKK
+26 
-31 TKEKRRIHHG
+31 
-41 IEIPC
+41 
-46 FLRQL
+46 
-51 INKMK
+51 NKMK
-56 TITWPILALMALC
+56 AITWPVLTLMALC

-113 FDKEG
+113 FSEEG

-159 LGWAVTGTGTKDFQ
+159 LGWALTGSKGFQ
-173 YKIPTSLF
+173 DKIPTTMF
-181 AILTFVV
+181 AALTFVV
-188 FIIFIIVEHHFS
+188 FIVFIIVEHHFA

-206 STIGGGL
+206 SSIGGGL
-213 MIIMVI
+213 MVIMTV
-219 LFVILAFFGLVK
+219 LFVFLAFVGLAK

-238 KNFGFHSIVPDF
+238 QPFTWHTIIPKFD
-250 NLHYWSTVGMLIY
+250 LHYWSTVGMLIY

-271 APYVTKMKKPKTDF
+271 APYVTKMKKPKSDF
-285 PKAMIALA
+285 PKAMITLA
-293 VMTAFLTILGSF
+293 IMTAFLTILGSF
-305 ALGIYFDAN
+305 ALGIYFDAY

-324 AYYLFDM
+324 AYYVFDM
-331 LGEQFGMGHFLLYF
+331 VGKQFGMGKFLLYL
-345 WAWTSLF
+345 WAWTSLL

-381 LRKKDKNGLPVN
+381 LRKKDKNGLPIN

-422 LNLNSIISPGV
+422 LNLNSIVSPGV

-461 KVAWLVGIALLI
+461 KLAWLVGLALLV

-487 IKQGTGLW
+487 VKHGSGLW
-495 WYELIINIVTVVVL
+495 WYELIINIVAVIVL

-515 LPGIRRREVEYGVAF
+515 LPGIRRREKEYGIAF
-530 DKAQWIWMGIL
+530 DRSQWIWMGII
-541 IIGSIILDIWLGS
+541 IIGSIILDVWLGS
-554 TKIPLRIAMI
+554 TKIPMRIAMI
-564 VIQAVI
+564 IIEAIV
-570 ALILTWLV
+570 ALIATWLV
-578 GRRKPANATK
+578 GRRKPQNATK

>member
-1 MIPFSTFVPSFLFKI
+1 MDDLTST
-16 ISNICLRKKG
+16 
-26 RTSKK
+26 
-31 TKEKRRIHHG
+31 
-41 IEIPC
+41 
-46 FLRQL
+46 
-51 INKMK
+51 NKMK

-159 LGWAVTGTGTKDFQ
+159 LGRAVTGTKDFQ

-238 KNFGFHSIVPDF
+238 KNFGFHSIVPNFD
-250 NLHYWSTVGMLIY
+250 LHYWSTVGMLIY
-263 AMNGCELV
+263 AMNGCKLV

-364 MTRMLISDTGDK
+364 MTRMLISNTGDK

-422 LNLNSIISPGV
+422 LNINSIISPGV

-478 TILGFAPQD
+478 TILGFVPQD

-515 LPGIRRREVEYGVAF
+515 LPGIRRREVEYGIAF

-570 ALILTWLV
+570 ALILTWVV